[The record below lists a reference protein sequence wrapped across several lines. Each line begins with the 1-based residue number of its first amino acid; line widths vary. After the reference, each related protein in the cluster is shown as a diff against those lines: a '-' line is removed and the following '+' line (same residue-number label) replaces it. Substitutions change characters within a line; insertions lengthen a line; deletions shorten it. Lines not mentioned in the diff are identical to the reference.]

1 MKSERN
7 RQLFLSQTTE
17 LNGRLV
23 LFWSGFAKA
32 VSQVLQNQNYSQH
45 RQAAAVWQKKNLD
58 SADEVV
64 LIPIPCH

>member
-17 LNGRLV
+17 LNGRFV

-45 RQAAAVWQKKNLD
+45 RQAAAVWQKKTWTLQMRWF
-58 SADEVV
+58 
-64 LIPIPCH
+64 

>member
-45 RQAAAVWQKKNLD
+45 RQAAAVWQKKTWTLQMRWF
-58 SADEVV
+58 
-64 LIPIPCH
+64 